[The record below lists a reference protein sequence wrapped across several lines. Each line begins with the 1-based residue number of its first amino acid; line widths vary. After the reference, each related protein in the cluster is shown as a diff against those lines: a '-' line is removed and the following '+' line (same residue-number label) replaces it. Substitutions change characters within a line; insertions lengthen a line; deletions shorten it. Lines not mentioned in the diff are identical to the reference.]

1 MAEITLNDQ
10 YAAKFTGELDKLFAQ
25 APVVGFLADNVLRSK
40 FVGAKTVL
48 IPEMNLSGLADYDRE
63 TGFTKG
69 AVSISNKPFTLAMDR
84 GRSFHLDREDEDE
97 TGIANLA
104 GQVMGEF
111 VRTKVVPEVDAY
123 CLSKLAGLAVTKSHT
138 VTGTLASEVLKMINT
153 AAANVQNVVGFDEE
167 LVCFVNPTAWAAI
180 QNTPEISRSLSIGDF
195 KKGGIDTKV
204 HMLNGMAI
212 LPVSDS
218 RMKTAYEFLDGKD
231 NGEGGFTP
239 AGTAKSIGLLV
250 MPKKGASLVRKTEKI
265 RIFAPDQNQAA
276 DAYKF
281 DYRTYYDLIIKNSVA
296 DAVYAYVY

>member
-1 MAEITLNDQ
+1 
-10 YAAKFTGELDKLFAQ
+10 
-25 APVVGFLADNVLRSK
+25 
-40 FVGAKTVL
+40 
-48 IPEMNLSGLADYDRE
+48 
-63 TGFTKG
+63 
-69 AVSISNKPFTLAMDR
+69 
-84 GRSFHLDREDEDE
+84 
-97 TGIANLA
+97 
-104 GQVMGEF
+104 
-111 VRTKVVPEVDAY
+111 
-123 CLSKLAGLAVTKSHT
+123 
-138 VTGTLASEVLKMINT
+138 MINT

-180 QNTPEISRSLSIGDF
+180 QNTPEITRSLSIGDF

-212 LPVSDS
+212 LPVTDS
-218 RMKTAYEFLDGKD
+218 RMKTAYEFLDGKTS
-231 NGEGGFTP
+231 GETDGGFKP
-239 AGTAKSIGLLV
+239 ADAAKSIGLLV